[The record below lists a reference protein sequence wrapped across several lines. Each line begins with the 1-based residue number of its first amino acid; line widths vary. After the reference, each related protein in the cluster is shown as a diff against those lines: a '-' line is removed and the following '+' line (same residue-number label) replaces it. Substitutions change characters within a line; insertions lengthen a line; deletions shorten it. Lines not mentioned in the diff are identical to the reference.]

1 MPTYV
6 SLLTL
11 TDQAI
16 RKIKNAPK
24 RMDEAIKRLEKLGG
38 KMLGFYATLGDF
50 DYVIISHAPNDKVAL
65 AFLLGLGETGDLRTK
80 TLKAYT
86 REQYEEIIKELG

>member
-1 MPTYV
+1 MVEEIGTAGDEFRV
-6 SLLTL
+6 
-11 TDQAI
+11 I
-16 RKIKNAPK
+16 AP
-24 RMDEAIKRLEKLGG
+24 AGSG
-38 KMLGFYATLGDF
+38 VAPGDF

-86 REQYEEIIKELG
+86 RDQYEEIIKELR